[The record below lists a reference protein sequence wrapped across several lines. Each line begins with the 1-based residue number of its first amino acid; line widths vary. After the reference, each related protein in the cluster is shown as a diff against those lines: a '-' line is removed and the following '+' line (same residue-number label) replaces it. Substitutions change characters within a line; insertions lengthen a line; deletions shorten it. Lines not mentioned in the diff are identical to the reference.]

1 MRRLITTT
9 TALLALATPL
19 LAAAPSH
26 AAPPDVTIKPG
37 TIARGP
43 DVSGAHLEGKTIVDG
58 DVRVTL
64 KAPRVLLYGKSDDVY
79 VAATGDK
86 EWGNVKLLQVTA
98 SGATKQLAKFIDPF
112 NTLLDADGGQVAYS
126 YGDSTSKPTIA
137 VYDLALKSEVSVNAF
152 ASLPTLLDFDE
163 GSVVASFG
171 DFKTKT
177 IQWDTVSDET
187 VRLNTKF
194 SNFASQAH
202 NLLGF
207 FNKDPFDG
215 GCQVLAHLDDP
226 AHVLWTNCDE
236 RIEAVSPDGKRVA
249 TIALLSDG
257 IGPADVMVRK
267 IGGAPVVHYSI
278 GGYFGRIWWETGT
291 KLLMEA
297 NGKTQA
303 ATVRCKV
310 DVCNRASDLTPT
322 PSL

>member
-1 MRRLITTT
+1 M
-9 TALLALATPL
+9 
-19 LAAAPSH
+19 
-26 AAPPDVTIKPG
+26 TIKPG
-37 TIARGP
+37 TLARGP
-43 DVSGAHLEGKTIVDG
+43 DVSGVHLEGKTIVDG

-86 EWGNVKLLQVTA
+86 EWGNVKLWQVTA

-137 VYDLALKSEVSVNAF
+137 VYDLALKERGLGQRVRVA
-152 ASLPTLLDFDE
+152 ADAAGLRRGLRR
-163 GSVVASFG
+163 GVVR
-171 DFKTKT
+171 
-177 IQWDTVSDET
+177 
-187 VRLNTKF
+187 RL
-194 SNFASQAH
+194 Q
-202 NLLGF
+202 G
-207 FNKDPFDG
+207 
-215 GCQVLAHLDDP
+215 QDDP
-226 AHVLWTNCDE
+226 VGHRLGRDRPAEHEVLQLREPGPQPAGLLQQGPVQRRLPGARPPRRPQHVLWTNCDE

-310 DVCNRASDLTPT
+310 DVCNRASDLVPT
-322 PSL
+322 PDL

>member
-1 MRRLITTT
+1 
-9 TALLALATPL
+9 
-19 LAAAPSH
+19 
-26 AAPPDVTIKPG
+26 
-37 TIARGP
+37 
-43 DVSGAHLEGKTIVDG
+43 
-58 DVRVTL
+58 
-64 KAPRVLLYGKSDDVY
+64 VY
-79 VAATGDK
+79 VVATGDK

-163 GSVVASFG
+163 GSVVASFA
-171 DFKTKT
+171 DFKVKT

-202 NLLGF
+202 DLLGF
-207 FNKDPFDG
+207 FNKDPFNG

-226 AHVLWTNCDE
+226 THVLWTNCDE

-278 GGYFGRIWWETGT
+278 GGFFGRIWWETGT

-310 DVCNRASDLTPT
+310 EVCNRASDLTPT
-322 PSL
+322 PDL